1 MKQINQFLFLRP
13 LWNKYCPNHFQ
24 IFLYNFICSTI
35 AYFKLMDNHQRRNL
49 FLLNISLLFR
59 FMFNRLMPVVGI
71 LLTVVLAITVPVSQM
86 SFYGFVALL
95 WLGYFLAF
103 IHFST
108 IPAQV
113 YQHNLFKVL
122 LHCYLYYCKYFP
134 HYLLF
139 SPILY

>member
-1 MKQINQFLFLRP
+1 MKQMNQYLFLRP
-13 LWNKYCPNHFQ
+13 LWNKRCPNHFQ
-24 IFLYNFICSTI
+24 MFLYNFICSTK
-35 AYFKLMDNHQRRNL
+35 AYFKLIDNHQQRNL

-71 LLTVVLAITVPVSQM
+71 LLTVVLTITVPVSQV

-113 YQHNLFKVL
+113 Y
-122 LHCYLYYCKYFP
+122 
-134 HYLLF
+134 
-139 SPILY
+139 